1 MSSMPAATVRS
12 ARGLLCCL
20 ALFACLALLPSCAT
34 DGVKEAAKMGEYK
47 KMMDAQK
54 LKSDLAAEEA
64 ALKKLPDPTADSY
77 ERMGDG
83 YLRQGNLDK
92 AFINYTKGLN
102 LSPKSVRLRYK
113 MAGLFLTRGLAAD
126 AEQGYLSIIKD
137 QPDYAPAYEG
147 LGRAYYAAGNME
159 KAEESFRQA
168 LKINPRSWQAENHL
182 GIVKDRLKK
191 HDEAIAHYRAAIAI
205 KPDSG
210 LLYNNL
216 GMSYYLKGDSEKAVL
231 AFNEALAKGETGEKV
246 SNNLAQAYIGLKR
259 YDEALEVWRKT
270 SGETEAYLK
279 IGNLYLKE
287 KQYGKAA
294 QAFEKAVDSS
304 PKYNPEAVDKLRQ
317 AKRQLQKRNSP
328 SPEATDNGITIQP
341 LTVTEHKLQ

>member
-1 MSSMPAATVRS
+1 MSSISAAGRFT
-12 ARGLLCCL
+12 RGLLCCL
-20 ALFACLALLPSCAT
+20 ALSACVIFPLACAS

-64 ALKKLPDPTADSY
+64 ALKKLPDPTAESY

-102 LSPKSVRLRYK
+102 LDPKSVRLRYK
-113 MAGLFLTRGLAAD
+113 MAGLFLTRGLATD

-137 QPDYAPAYEG
+137 HPDYAPAYEG
-147 LGRAYYAAGNME
+147 LGRAYFAAGNME

-168 LKINPRSWQAENHL
+168 LKINPRSWQAENHI

-191 HDEAIAHYRAAIAI
+191 HDEAIGHYRAAIAI

-216 GMSYYLKGDSEKAVL
+216 GMSYYLKDDSEKAVL
-231 AFNEALAKGETGEKV
+231 AFNEALAKGEAGEKV
-246 SNNLAQAYIGLKR
+246 SNNLAQAYVSLKR
-259 YDEALEVWRKT
+259 YDEALEVWRKAH
-270 SGETEAYLK
+270 GETEAYLK
-279 IGNLYLKE
+279 VGNLYLKE
-287 KQYGKAA
+287 KKYGKAA
-294 QAFEKAVDSS
+294 EAFEKAVDSS
-304 PKYNPEAVDKLRQ
+304 PKYNQEAVDKLRQ
-317 AKRQLQKRNSP
+317 VKRQMRDKDSANPDSGAG
-328 SPEATDNGITIQP
+328 SITIKP
-341 LTVTEHKLQ
+341 LSVTGLKME